1 VRSSKRAE
9 LKKPQGREDI
19 LQKDWG
25 EVVMTCNEFE
35 RVLPELGRDH
45 NMEQEEH
52 LRSCSACSDLV
63 ADLKVISQQA
73 RLLQASEEPSPWVW
87 NSIEVALRQEGL
99 IHETQPERLRVDP
112 PLLGWRLRW
121 LVPVAATLLVGFGA
135 LMHQH
140 RIASN
145 AQATPGGV
153 VTADVMVGDDMQL
166 LKTVGERT
174 PSMRA
179 SYEANLRSVNAYIR
193 DAELSAHNDPND
205 EVAQQYL
212 RNAYEQ
218 KAMVYEMALDRSLP

>member
-1 VRSSKRAE
+1 
-9 LKKPQGREDI
+9 
-19 LQKDWG
+19 
-25 EVVMTCNEFE
+25 MTCEEFE
-35 RVLPELGRDH
+35 RVLPELGRGH
-45 NMEQEEH
+45 NIEQEEH
-52 LRSCSACSDLV
+52 LHSCSACSDLV
-63 ADLKVISQQA
+63 ADLKAISQQA

-99 IHETQPERLRVDP
+99 IHEARPEGLRIHP

-121 LVPVAATLLVGFGA
+121 LAPLAAAFLVAFGA
-135 LMHQH
+135 LMFQ
-140 RIASN
+140 R
-145 AQATPGGV
+145 GGQSHV
-153 VTADVMVGDDMQL
+153 ADRQNPPRLITADAMASEDVQL
-166 LKTVGERT
+166 LNTVGERT

-193 DAELSAHNDPND
+193 DAEQSAQNDPND